1 MVTRFIIARHGNT
14 FTADQTPTRVGGK
27 TDLPL
32 VETQRGTYVG
42 KYLKQENIVP
52 NKVVSSPLKRTAE
65 TARLAIAEMGGNIP
79 LEFDDSFKEID
90 YGPDENQTEDVVIA
104 RVGQDAIDLWNTNV
118 VVPNGWKVDVDGII
132 DNWKSWANKIETE
145 YKGQNIL
152 IVSSNGVIRFAPYIT
167 GDFDGFA
174 KEHDIKV
181 TTGGVCVFEKEDGDA
196 NWKCVAWNVKP
207 LKVCADK

>member
-1 MVTRFIIARHGNT
+1 MESFNMVTRFIIARHGNT
-14 FTADQTPTRVGGK
+14 FTSEQTPTRVGGR
-27 TDLPL
+27 TDLAL
-32 VETQRGTYVG
+32 VETKRGTFVG

-52 NKVVSSPLKRTAE
+52 SKVISAPLKRTKE

-132 DNWKSWANKIETE
+132 DNWKS
-145 YKGQNIL
+145 
-152 IVSSNGVIRFAPYIT
+152 
-167 GDFDGFA
+167 
-174 KEHDIKV
+174 
-181 TTGGVCVFEKEDGDA
+181 
-196 NWKCVAWNVKP
+196 
-207 LKVCADK
+207 